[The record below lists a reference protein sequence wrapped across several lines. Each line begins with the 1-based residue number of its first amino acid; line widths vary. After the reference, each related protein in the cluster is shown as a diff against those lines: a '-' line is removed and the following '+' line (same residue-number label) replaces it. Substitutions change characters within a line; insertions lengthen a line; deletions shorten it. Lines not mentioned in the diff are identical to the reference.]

1 MVRFLLKTISQND
14 FPETSEDGQ
23 KGIKL
28 ILTPDFNNFH
38 LKKHTYSNVSDLQRL
53 EYYNI
58 TVRAHNQL
66 GQSLTDA
73 FLRVQTKDI
82 PISKEG

>member
-1 MVRFLLKTISQND
+1 M
-14 FPETSEDGQ
+14 
-23 KGIKL
+23 
-28 ILTPDFNNFH
+28 
-38 LKKHTYSNVSDLQRL
+38 KKHTYSNVSDLQRL